1 MNPSAS
7 AFLAAGSRGP
17 RANEKTLL
25 FLSNALR
32 FCNRGLITAVYCG
45 ELQLDER
52 AGGFMPWTGES
63 FRSKHNKKLS
73 AEQAREAAKIANAI
87 LRDTGD
93 EAKAIRIANT
103 KLLSKPRCA
112 G

>member
-1 MNPSAS
+1 
-7 AFLAAGSRGP
+7 
-17 RANEKTLL
+17 
-25 FLSNALR
+25 
-32 FCNRGLITAVYCG
+32 
-45 ELQLDER
+45 
-52 AGGFMPWTGES
+52 MPWTGES